1 MKIFVSIEQPINNY
15 RATTDKNKM
24 NNNTNIKSPK
34 LRLQKLYKW
43 HLRWMN
49 HSGAENGMDSL
60 DWMELDPEKLLNG
73 LLDLVHLL

>member
-1 MKIFVSIEQPINNY
+1 MASQM
-15 RATTDKNKM
+15 DK
-24 NNNTNIKSPK
+24 
-34 LRLQKLYKW
+34 
-43 HLRWMN
+43 